1 MRALAGILIAVSLL
15 VAACRRTPPPPR
27 EYEVKGQIISVSP
40 ERQEV
45 LVNHEDIPGF
55 MAAMTMPYKVRD
67 AALLEGKAPGD
78 LFTATLVV
86 EEVDAYL
93 TSLDKTGTAP
103 ITSPAAAPLITAS
116 DLLKEGDRVPDN
128 VLVDQDKTPR
138 LMVSLR
144 DHRVALTFMY
154 TRCPLPDFCPR
165 MDRNFAEVQKIVAE
179 TPDLADVRLVSVT
192 LDPEFDTPAVL
203 KKHAEALKAEPARW
217 HFVTGQKDEVLNF
230 AKRFGVTAEAPSEA
244 GGMMVHNLRTAV
256 IDAQGRLV
264 KAYSGTSWTPAELVA
279 DLTAAPAPAN

>member
-1 MRALAGILIAVSLL
+1 MRTVAGILIALSFP
-15 VAACRRTPPPPR
+15 VAACGRRAPEPR
-27 EYEVKGQIISVSP
+27 QFELKGQILSVSP

-55 MAAMTMPYKVRD
+55 MAAMTMPYKVKD
-67 AALLEGKAPGD
+67 PALLEGKAPGD

-93 TSLDKTGTAP
+93 TTLTRTGNAP
-103 ITSPAAAPLITAS
+103 ITTPADAPLITAT
-116 DLLKEGDRVPDN
+116 DLLKDGERVPDN

-165 MDRNFAEVQKIVAE
+165 MDRNFAEVQQIVSE
-179 TPDLADVRLVSVT
+179 TPELADVRLVSVT

-203 KKHAEALKAEPARW
+203 KKHAEALKADPARW
-217 HFVTGQKDEVLNF
+217 HFVTGQKDEVLAF
-230 AKRFGVTAEAPSEA
+230 AKRFGVVAKPPSEA
-244 GGMMVHNLRTAV
+244 GGMLVHNLRTAV
-256 IDAQGRLV
+256 IDPQGRLV
-264 KAYSGTSWTPAELVA
+264 KTYSGTSWTPAELVA
-279 DLTAAPAPAN
+279 DLTAAPAPAP

>member
-1 MRALAGILIAVSLL
+1 MRAAAGILIVLSLL
-15 VAACRRTPPPPR
+15 VSACGRTPPEPR
-27 EYEVKGQIISVSP
+27 QYEVKGQILSVNP

-55 MAAMTMPYKVRD
+55 MAAMTMPYKVND
-67 AALLEGKAPGD
+67 PKLLEGKAPGD

-93 TSLDKTGTAP
+93 STLDKTGTAP
-103 ITSPAAAPLITAS
+103 LETPPAAPLITAA
-116 DLLKEGDRVPDN
+116 DLLNEGDRVPDN

-144 DHRVALTFMY
+144 EHRVAVTFMY

-165 MDRNFAEVQKIVAE
+165 MDRNFAEVQTIVSE
-179 TPDLADVRLVSVT
+179 TPELADVRLVSVT

-203 KKHAEALKAEPARW
+203 KKHAEALKADPARW
-217 HFVTGQKDEVLNF
+217 HFVTGPKEEVLNF
-230 AKRFGVTAEAPSEA
+230 AKRFGVTAEPPSEA
-244 GGMMVHNLRTAV
+244 GGMMVHNLRTAIV
-256 IDAQGRLV
+256 DPQGRLV
-264 KAYSGTSWTPAELVA
+264 KVYSGTSWTPAELVA